1 MNNDEVSD
9 VDKAIEIIKSLDFFE
24 KFVTKH
30 DLLFSLIAVEGWN
43 EKDNSF
49 DINNKIYNMRE
60 DKWLSNDKYSINGVP
75 SFQKSHKIFLR
86 RFTIE
91 KNRLNGTVIVRMN
104 HYSPYEAKKW
114 LEKIIKEINETTRV
128 SDREEAQ
135 NSIDYLTGEMRKT
148 SNMGV
153 QDSISRLIEEQMKTI
168 MLVNASPEYLFS
180 LRLMLLRLK
189 TFQGEQFF

>member
-1 MNNDEVSD
+1 MSRYSYSLENIYQSESVLSQSFNQTSLPDAGISELAAFAGLSMNNDEVSD

-60 DKWLSNDKYSINGVP
+60 DKWLSNEKYSINGVP
-75 SFQKSHKIFLR
+75 SYQKSHKIFLR

-104 HYSPYEAKKW
+104 IILHMKQKW
-114 LEKIIKEINETTRV
+114 LEKIIKEITKLLELVTEKKLKILSTT
-128 SDREEAQ
+128 
-135 NSIDYLTGEMRKT
+135 
-148 SNMGV
+148 
-153 QDSISRLIEEQMKTI
+153 
-168 MLVNASPEYLFS
+168 
-180 LRLMLLRLK
+180 
-189 TFQGEQFF
+189 